1 MRFIDVHCHLNG
13 EDYGD
18 LDALIKRL
26 QSAEIEKVISVGFD
40 LPSSEYSEKL
50 AEKYPCVY
58 FTAGFH
64 PTELKSYRDGDLK
77 K

>member
-40 LPSSEYSEKL
+40 LPSSEYSEKQIGR
-50 AEKYPCVY
+50 ASCRERV
-58 FTAGFH
+58 
-64 PTELKSYRDGDLK
+64 
-77 K
+77 